1 MYNKMANRIKY
12 TEKLLTEVVSKSRYL
27 KEVMENLGI
36 IVGGGNWATV
46 NSKIELW
53 NIDTSHF
60 LTKGEAI
67 ALKKKPGKLTAKD
80 LLVENCKHSR
90 NRAKAL
96 IYEEN
101 LLPIKCLECN
111 QQEIWR
117 GKKFSLILD
126 HINGI
131 NNDNRIENLRL
142 LCPNCNATLD
152 THCSKNR
159 KSYEKRKTKTT

>member
-1 MYNKMANRIKY
+1 MYNKMANNIKY
-12 TEKLLTEVVSKSRYL
+12 TEELLTKVVKKSHYL

-46 NSKIELW
+46 RRKILMY

-80 LLVENCKHSR
+80 LLVENCKHARSG
-90 NRAKAL
+90 AKSL
-96 IYEEN
+96 IYREG
-101 LLPIKCLECN
+101 LLPIKCLHCN
-111 QQEIWR
+111 IEETWM

-131 NNDNRIENLRL
+131 SNDNRIENLRL

-152 THCSKNR
+152 THCSGNR
-159 KSYEKRKTKTT
+159 NK